1 MKRLIGSIVFI
12 TIIIAS
18 GISFAE
24 NADSN
29 GDSYSFELGASS
41 SGLEARFDAR
51 RPVDQG
57 YLTAGVGGVY
67 EDNHEEYKIL
77 DAKIAFGSENLVP
90 QLTVELG
97 FKGFLGDI
105 ERRRRDGDLAAI
117 GFLLAAA
124 YEIPKTVSP
133 IPVEFFASACLAPSP
148 LSFLDSERF
157 SQIGFG
163 VGFHVIENAAV
174 LLGYKHIN
182 VHIHEHH
189 RHWTMR
195 DDAVSIGLR
204 LSY

>member
-1 MKRLIGSIVFI
+1 MKKTMESLVFI

-18 GISFAE
+18 GISFAQ
-24 NADSN
+24 NTDSN
-29 GDSYSFELGASS
+29 RDSFSFELGASS

-51 RPVDQG
+51 RPIEQG
-57 YLTAGVGGVY
+57 YLTAGLGGVI
-67 EDNHEEYKIL
+67 EDNDEEYKIL
-77 DAKIAFGSENLVP
+77 DAKVAFGSENLIP

-105 ERRRRDGDLAAI
+105 EEKDRDGDLGAI
-117 GFLLAAA
+117 GFLLSAA

-133 IPVEFFASACLAPSP
+133 IPVEFSASACFAPSP
-148 LSFLDSERF
+148 LTFLDSERF
-157 SQIGFG
+157 SEIALG
-163 VGFHVIENAAV
+163 VGFYVIENAAV
-174 LLGYKHIN
+174 LLGYKHLN

-195 DDAVSIGLR
+195 DDALYIGLR